1 MIPVLTSSE
10 MRALE
15 RWAIDGG
22 RVKSLDLQERAA
34 EGAAALVPGG
44 VPVEILAGPGNNGGD
59 ALAVARL
66 LKRRGEAVR
75 VWTLAP
81 DAAWKGDA
89 GLQAARWKDEGGTL
103 FFAKDP
109 VLEARLEPGA
119 WVVDGL
125 FGLSANRGLEGVAA
139 RWAEKAGDPA
149 SGFTVL
155 ALDQPSGIQPDE
167 PDSGTP
173 FDRADV
179 TACFGHLKPCH
190 VLQPSSARC
199 GRVEVVP
206 LPLPALTEGD
216 CPVKPK
222 LWRMGEPKLS
232 RHAWNAHKGDKGRVA
247 IRAGTMGMSGA
258 AVLAA
263 LGALRA
269 GAGLVTVF
277 TEASGR
283 AEVAAQV
290 PEAMVHAWT
299 GIVPPETDV
308 LLVGPGGVKDV
319 PEWRGPLVL
328 DASALKEG
336 EGKKWMQRPQTV
348 ITPHAGEF
356 ARLFGLPAP
365 TGSGERMRQARAAAA
380 TGRGVLLLKGAQSLT
395 AGGETGAVV
404 VNGTGHWGL
413 ATGGTGDFLAGMAA
427 GWWAQSLEPDWIA
440 PRNAAA
446 AAAWLHGRCADR
458 LGPGPLLPRDLAEE
472 LPRLLRDLYAGRP
485 A

>member
-1 MIPVLTSSE
+1 MNPILTSSE

-34 EGAAALVPGG
+34 EGAAALVPAG
-44 VPVEILAGPGNNGGD
+44 VPVEVLAGPGNNGGD

-66 LKRRGEAVR
+66 LKRRGESVR

-89 GLQAARWKDEGGTL
+89 GLQAARWKDEGGSL
-103 FFAKDP
+103 YFAADP
-109 VLEARLEPGA
+109 VVEARLEPGA

-125 FGLSANRGLEGVAA
+125 FGLSASRPLEGTAA
-139 RWAEKAGDPA
+139 RWAEKTGDPSA
-149 SGFTVL
+149 GFTVL

-167 PDSGTP
+167 PDSGTA
-173 FDRADV
+173 FDRADL

-190 VLQPSSARC
+190 VLRPAAERC
-199 GRVEVVP
+199 GKVVTVP
-206 LPLPALTEGD
+206 LPLPGLTEGG
-216 CPVKPK
+216 CPVKPR
-222 LWRMGEPKLS
+222 LWLMDQPKLS
-232 RHAWNAHKGDKGRVA
+232 AHPWNVHKGGKGRVT
-247 IRAGTMGMSGA
+247 IRAGSLGMSGA

-269 GAGLVTVF
+269 GAGLVTVL
-277 TEASGR
+277 ADAAVR
-283 AEVAAQV
+283 AEIAVQV
-290 PEAMVHAWT
+290 PEAMVHPWT
-299 GIVPPETDV
+299 GVVPPETDV
-308 LLVGPGGVKDV
+308 LLAGPGGVKEA
-319 PEWRGPLVL
+319 PEWRGRLVL

-336 EGKKWMQRPQTV
+336 QGKHWMTRPQT
-348 ITPHAGEF
+348 ILTPHAGEF
-356 ARLFGLPAP
+356 ARLFQLPAP
-365 TGSGERMRQARAAAA
+365 SGSGERLRQARAAAA
-380 TGRGVLLLKGAQSLT
+380 SGPGVLLLKGAQSLI

-404 VNGTGHWGL
+404 VNGTGHGGL
-413 ATGGTGDFLAGMAA
+413 ATGGTGDFLAGMVA

-472 LPRLLRDLYAGRP
+472 LPRLLRDLHAGRP